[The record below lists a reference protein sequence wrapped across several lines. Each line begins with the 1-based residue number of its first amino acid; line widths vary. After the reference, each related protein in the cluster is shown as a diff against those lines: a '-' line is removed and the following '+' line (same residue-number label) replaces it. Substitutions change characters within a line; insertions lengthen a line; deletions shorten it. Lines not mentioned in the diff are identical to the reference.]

1 MHNIKISL
9 IQFYQ
14 RHLLIYTFSIFNRQF
29 KVTEDVPNIYSRE
42 RQVLLGIYIISI
54 VIGLRSYNISSYTVA
69 KISSIF
75 YILKYFS
82 IWNKKHFGYL
92 DLLLLCKYYNVS
104 DRYSNNLT
112 NIVALHLQLHFW
124 ETVLKQQ

>member
-112 NIVALHLQLHFW
+112 NIVAVHLQLHF
-124 ETVLKQQ
+124 

>member
-14 RHLLIYTFSIFNRQF
+14 RHLLIYTFSIFHRQF

-112 NIVALHLQLHFW
+112 NIVALHLQLHF
-124 ETVLKQQ
+124 

>member
-112 NIVALHLQLHFW
+112 NIVALHLQLHF
-124 ETVLKQQ
+124 

>member
-42 RQVLLGIYIISI
+42 RQVLLSIYIISI

-112 NIVALHLQLHFW
+112 NIVAVHLQLHF
-124 ETVLKQQ
+124 

>member
-29 KVTEDVPNIYSRE
+29 KVTEDVPNIYLRE

-112 NIVALHLQLHFW
+112 NIVALHLQLHF
-124 ETVLKQQ
+124 

>member
-54 VIGLRSYNISSYTVA
+54 VIGLRSYNISSDPVA
-69 KISSIF
+69 KISSMF

-112 NIVALHLQLHFW
+112 NIVALHLQLHF
-124 ETVLKQQ
+124 

>member
-42 RQVLLGIYIISI
+42 RQVLLSIYIISI

-112 NIVALHLQLHFW
+112 NIVALHLQLHF
-124 ETVLKQQ
+124 

>member
-104 DRYSNNLT
+104 DRYSDNLT
-112 NIVALHLQLHFW
+112 NIVALHLQLHF
-124 ETVLKQQ
+124 